1 MRALLAGKPMILIPI
16 VAAEEADFDADRGR
30 LVHRTSSA
38 AAAAAV
44 GRRIV
49 SSRVVVR
56 AAFPAPGNRRF
67 LEFLPGLNAVFQG
80 S

>member
-30 LVHRTSSA
+30 LVHRTSG